1 MRYKCYKIDAGERQI
16 QILLFGT
23 FCIFLFYY
31 MVGDTE
37 LVDRE
42 ADYISNTETT
52 EFPDRFVV
60 ILREMWSQEW
70 QE

>member
-1 MRYKCYKIDAGERQI
+1 
-16 QILLFGT
+16 
-23 FCIFLFYY
+23 

-52 EFPDRFVV
+52 EFPDRFAV